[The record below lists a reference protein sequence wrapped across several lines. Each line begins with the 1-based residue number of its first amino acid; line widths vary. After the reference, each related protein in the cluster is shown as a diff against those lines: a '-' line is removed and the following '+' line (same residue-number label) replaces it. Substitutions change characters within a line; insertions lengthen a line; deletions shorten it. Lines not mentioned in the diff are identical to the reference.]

1 MASTPKPKGRFT
13 DFLAPHG
20 QAAATADMPVR
31 KEDVPAAPA
40 AEPEAP
46 AEPAGAQPAVV
57 VPPAT
62 MQPQAA
68 AAAATAAV
76 ANEPETKPIVEPK
89 VGLNLKVDAS
99 FKDLVEGLS
108 YRHRR
113 PMVAIVKEAID
124 LWVAQNGPG
133 ER

>member
-31 KEDVPAAPA
+31 KEEVPAAPA

-46 AEPAGAQPAVV
+46 VELTAA
-57 VPPAT
+57 
-62 MQPQAA
+62 PQAA
-68 AAAATAAV
+68 VAPATPQAQAQASATPATAAV
-76 ANEPETKPIVEPK
+76 EPAAKSTPEPK
-89 VGLNLKVDAS
+89 VGLNLKVDQA
-99 FKDLVEGLS
+99 FKDQVEGLS
-108 YRHRR
+108 YRHRK
-113 PMVAIVKEAID
+113 PMVSIVKEALD